1 MKETRILLN
10 NLEVRESEDKQM
22 ILEGYA
28 ASYDEP
34 TVLYKIGDT
43 EYKEVIDRGAFDG
56 MDMRD
61 CCLKY
66 NHSDNVPILARTRGA
81 SLELSVDNRGLF
93 FRAKLI
99 DTQASRDVYT
109 LVRAGALD
117 KCSFA
122 FTIKDDSYDRKT
134 NTRHIK
140 KIDKLFDV
148 AIVDIPAYNSTSV
161 SARSFF
167 ELESEKEVLERTNE
181 KLKLKI
187 KLNLEEEEI
196 C

>member
-1 MKETRILLN
+1 MKNKEMRMLAN
-10 NLEVRESEDKQM
+10 QLEVRQNEENEM
-22 ILEGYA
+22 FLEGYA
-28 ASYDEP
+28 ASFDEP

-43 EYKEVIDRGAFDG
+43 EYKEVIDRGAFDE
-56 MDMRD
+56 MDSRD

-66 NHSDNVPILARTRGA
+66 NHSSNVPILARTRGG

-93 FRAKLI
+93 FRAKLFN
-99 DTQASRDVYT
+99 TQSAKDVYE

-122 FTIKDDSYDRKT
+122 FTIKDDEYDRKS

-140 KIDKLFDV
+140 RIDKLFDV
-148 AIVDIPAYNSTSV
+148 AVVDIPAYDSTSV

-167 ELESEKEVLERTNE
+167 ELESEKEHLEREQE
-181 KLKLKI
+181 KLKLKL
-187 KLNLEEEEI
+187 KLNL
-196 C
+196 